1 MLVVEILIAAYIIY
15 ISIRAKRYLP
25 VLLVFLQ
32 SVIML
37 SFEFTSGR
45 GMQIEHSLFVD
56 KFSIIMALIVGCIG
70 SAICLYAIGYI
81 PEYHEHY
88 KEVKARPRYFFFL
101 MYLFLSAMFGIV
113 FSNNLMWIYFFWE
126 LPPLPC

>member
-56 KFSIIMALIVGCIG
+56 KFSIIMALIVVV
-70 SAICLYAIGYI
+70 SEA
-81 PEYHEHY
+81 P
-88 KEVKARPRYFFFL
+88 
-101 MYLFLSAMFGIV
+101 SV
-113 FSNNLMWIYFFWE
+113 FTRSDISRNITSTTRR
-126 LPPLPC
+126 